1 VTGMATTFAPDTYDP
16 NAQNTEFDLIEGLI
30 NSDPDIARIH
40 KQASEE
46 RWFDTTIGRERY
58 KAAIQQTKWYQ
69 ENNKYARAAITAFN
83 LAKQGQGADWKTLL
97 ENARLQ
103 IEAKAAEIGA
113 QLTPEQIKE
122 LESRYIYEGWGEDGR
137 DALLTRALGNSI
149 NYQPNL
155 TGASGKSLRGL
166 AGNVAENLRLT
177 AINNGL
183 AYDDQFY
190 QSAAQS
196 VAMGMST
203 QEDWSRDIRENA
215 ASLWPVFG
223 QQIRAGVDARALA
236 SPYIQSM
243 AQEFEINP
251 QEITLSDPYIRSAL
265 GGFSSDGQPQA
276 TNLWE
281 FQKKL
286 RQDPRWMNT
295 AKAQNEVT
303 SVTGKVM
310 QMFGLMGG

>member
-137 DALLTRALGNSI
+137 DVLLTRALGNSI

-155 TGASGKSLRGL
+155 TGAGGTSLRGL

>member
-1 VTGMATTFAPDTYDP
+1 MATTFAPDTYDP

-40 KQASEE
+40 KEASEQ
-46 RWFDTTIGRERY
+46 RWFDTTVGRERY
-58 KAAIQQTKWYQ
+58 RAAIQQTRWYQ

-83 LAKQGQGADWKTLL
+83 LAKQGTGADWKTLL

-103 IEAKAAEIGA
+103 VEAKAAEAGA
-113 QLTPEQIKE
+113 QLNPQAIKE
-122 LESRYIYEGWGEDGR
+122 LESRYIYEGWGQDGR
-137 DALLTRALGNSI
+137 DSLLTKALAQYI
-149 NYQPNL
+149 NYQPSL
-155 TGASGKSLRGL
+155 TGGANSSLRGQ
-166 AGNVAENLRLT
+166 AGNVAESLRLT
-177 AINNGL
+177 AVNNGL
-183 AYDDQFY
+183 NYNDDFY
-190 QSAAQS
+190 QSAARS

-203 QEDWSRDIRENA
+203 VDDWSRDIRENA

-223 QQIRAGVDARALA
+223 QQIRAGVDARQMA
-236 SPYIQSM
+236 SPYIQAM

-265 GGFSSDGQPQA
+265 GGFSNDGQPQA